1 MRSID
6 SKKLTRAAMIA
17 ALYAVLTLI
26 QGLIFPAF
34 LTFGNVQ
41 LRVAEGLTLLPLIES
56 AAVPGLF
63 IGCLITNM
71 ILTAYST
78 FGWVDIVFGSLTT
91 LLAAIL
97 TSRAK
102 KKTTG
107 MLPPILLNALI
118 VSIWVSYYTNI
129 SYFICI
135 ATIGIGEALAVFIFG
150 PIFLEVYKR
159 VMDKNR
165 NGI

>member
-1 MRSID
+1 
-6 SKKLTRAAMIA
+6 MIA
-17 ALYAVLTLI
+17 ALYAVLTLF
-26 QGLIFPAF
+26 QGIVFPAF

-41 LRVAEGLTLLPLIES
+41 LRVAEGLTLLPLVEA

-71 ILTAYST
+71 VLTAYST
-78 FGWVDIVFGSLTT
+78 FGWVDIVLGSLTT
-91 LLAAIL
+91 LVAAVL
-97 TSRAK
+97 TRKVRSKFA
-102 KKTTG
+102 G
-107 MLPPILLNALI
+107 MLPPILLNAFV
-118 VSIWVSYYTNI
+118 VSIWVSYYTNFPYVLCVL
-129 SYFICI
+129 S
-135 ATIGIGEALAVFIFG
+135 IGLGEALAVFIFG